1 MIKTLQNTLKQDKE
15 RFTVPKSV
23 QDIIPIRRIWP
34 DGVFQFGSKY
44 SKTLRFSDINYAIAS
59 KEDKTAMFLSY
70 SELLNALDT
79 GSTTKIT
86 INNKR
91 LDRRNFEQEILI
103 PPKGDDLDGGRK
115 EYNAMLLDKV
125 TDSSNS
131 VVQERYIT
139 LSVHKKNVEEA
150 RAFFDRTVHD
160 ASSRLNHMDSH
171 CEEMDAADRL
181 HILHDFYRV
190 GEESE
195 FRFDLREN
203 MKNGRSFKDAICP
216 DSMEF
221 KKDHFI
227 MGGKYG
233 RVLFLK
239 EYASYIKDS
248 MINELT
254 SLNRSL
260 MLSIDIIPVPTDEA
274 VREMQNRLLGVET
287 NVTNWQRR
295 QNANNNFS
303 AVVPYDLE
311 QQRKETR
318 EMLDDLTTR
327 DQRMMFAVVTL
338 VHLADSKEELD
349 SDMLQSSARTA
360 REAAVQTARYQ
371 QAAKA
376 AQATAQKAS
385 QAAGRALRAILSAA
399 RSLAAAMM
407 AGGSTVLSM
416 VLVICLIGLLIA
428 SPFGI
433 FFSGED
439 SGTGYTMPEAVTM
452 LNTEFTDRIEQIK
465 AENSYDELDMDNAG
479 SAAMVANW
487 RDVLAVYAVRTTTDA
502 SSPDEVATLTEEKL
516 DILRQIFWEMNEIS
530 YWLETVPGGE
540 DEEDTVILHIRV
552 AVKDHLQMAEAYHFT
567 TEQKK
572 LLEELMQPEYEELF
586 MRLTG
591 SYQDIALSDKEV
603 AEIMENL
610 PADLSENRKQVV
622 LTAYQLLGKVH
633 YFWGGKS
640 LIIGWDS
647 RWGMPMKVTAEGS
660 STTGTVR
667 PFGLDCSGM
676 VDWVF
681 YNQSGGQYV
690 IGHGGGAT
698 AQHSYCTPIAWSD
711 AQPGDLVFYPGDSHV
726 GIVCGFD
733 SGGNIMIIHCAS
745 GANNVVVTGKI
756 GFTSIGRPE
765 YFAD

>member
-1 MIKTLQNTLKQDKE
+1 MEKIKEKPTLGERVKEKAVSAPKELLRKGLDDGSERLRTQLRDTAQQGRRDEYGGDAIEDTAASGLHRAEKELLKQRKKKNTE
-15 RFTVPKSV
+15 QS
-23 QDIIPIRRIWP
+23 
-34 DGVFQFGSKY
+34 
-44 SKTLRFSDINYAIAS
+44 AS
-59 KEDKTAMFLSY
+59 P
-70 SELLNALDT
+70 
-79 GSTTKIT
+79 
-86 INNKR
+86 
-91 LDRRNFEQEILI
+91 Q
-103 PPKGDDLDGGRK
+103 GD
-115 EYNAMLLDKV
+115 ASAP
-125 TDSSNS
+125 SSNS
-131 VVQERYIT
+131 DVPPAIRTRET
-139 LSVHKKNVEEA
+139 DAA
-150 RAFFDRTVHD
+150 RARAPSPPVREQARQAAMKQAVKTKNAYISTQRKTVMTAAPEPQRQGQQAFIQEQGRK
-160 ASSRLNHMDSH
+160 ASRQQAQ
-171 CEEMDAADRL
+171 CRRAEQR
-181 HILHDFYRV
+181 
-190 GEESE
+190 
-195 FRFDLREN
+195 FRHQVDLRGDPLRSEYPTSR
-203 MKNGRSFKDAICP
+203 GRELPSRERIKERGSIQP
-216 DSMEF
+216 P
-221 KKDHFI
+221 KKHRIPEPKAPEHAAGI
-227 MGGKYG
+227 MPKVREGGKSA
-233 RVLFLK
+233 VQSA
-239 EYASYIKDS
+239 EQ
-248 MINELT
+248 
-254 SLNRSL
+254 
-260 MLSIDIIPVPTDEA
+260 A
-274 VREMQNRLLGVET
+274 VR
-287 NVTNWQRR
+287 
-295 QNANNNFS
+295 
-303 AVVPYDLE
+303 
-311 QQRKETR
+311 
-318 EMLDDLTTR
+318 
-327 DQRMMFAVVTL
+327 
-338 VHLADSKEELD
+338 
-349 SDMLQSSARTA
+349 SSTAHAATVGNYVA
-360 REAAVQTARYQ
+360 REASMQMALRQQTTKMTETAVQKTA
-371 QAAKA
+371 
-376 AQATAQKAS
+376 
-385 QAAGRALRAILSAA
+385 QAAGCALRSIIAA
-399 RSLAAAMM
+399 AQSLLAAIA
-407 AGGSTVLSM
+407 AGGSTVVAM
-416 VLVICLIGLLIA
+416 VLVICLIGLLIV

-439 SGTGYTMPEAVTM
+439 SGTGYTMPEAVSV
-452 LNTEFTDRIEQIK
+452 LNGEFAARIEQIK

-552 AVKDHLQMAEAYHFT
+552 EVKDHLQMAEAYHFT

-603 AEIMENL
+603 AEIMKKL
-610 PADLSENRKQVV
+610 PADLSEERKQVV

>member
-1 MIKTLQNTLKQDKE
+1 MKKIKEKPTLSERIKE
-15 RFTVPKSV
+15 KAVSTPRELLRKGLDDGSERLRMQLRDTA
-23 QDIIPIRRIWP
+23 QHGQADEYGGDTIEDTAARGLRRAEKELTRQRKKKTQEQP
-34 DGVFQFGSKY
+34 PEGGAPAADATEQKY
-44 SKTLRFSDINYAIAS
+44 SAI
-59 KEDKTAMFLSY
+59 KGK
-70 SELLNALDT
+70 DT
-79 GSTTKIT
+79 TSAGSQPQSAAE
-86 INNKR
+86 R
-91 LDRRNFEQEILI
+91 
-103 PPKGDDLDGGRK
+103 GRQQ
-115 EYNAMLLDKV
+115 A
-125 TDSSNS
+125 
-131 VVQERYIT
+131 
-139 LSVHKKNVEEA
+139 
-150 RAFFDRTVHD
+150 
-160 ASSRLNHMDSH
+160 
-171 CEEMDAADRL
+171 
-181 HILHDFYRV
+181 
-190 GEESE
+190 
-195 FRFDLREN
+195 
-203 MKNGRSFKDAICP
+203 
-216 DSMEF
+216 
-221 KKDHFI
+221 
-227 MGGKYG
+227 
-233 RVLFLK
+233 
-239 EYASYIKDS
+239 
-248 MINELT
+248 
-254 SLNRSL
+254 
-260 MLSIDIIPVPTDEA
+260 
-274 VREMQNRLLGVET
+274 
-287 NVTNWQRR
+287 R
-295 QNANNNFS
+295 QNAAQKAAKVKTKDTYIGAQTETQVAEPQRQGQRVFMEERGRKAARWQAEQKRAVSRRRIKTAQALHSDRDGS
-303 AVVPYDLE
+303 AMPDRMRSEQIPHIKERAETSLPKPARKKHLPMERDIVSVSPRSKKIADTAKTLE
-311 QQRKETR
+311 SAQKQ
-318 EMLDDLTTR
+318 
-327 DQRMMFAVVTL
+327 AV
-338 VHLADSKEELD
+338 
-349 SDMLQSSARTA
+349 MLQSSARTA

-698 AQHSYCTPIAWSD
+698 AQHSYCAPIAWSD
-711 AQPGDLVFYPGDSHV
+711 AKPGDLVFYPGDSHV

-733 SGGNIMIIHCAS
+733 SSGNIMVIHCAS
-745 GANNVVVTGKI
+745 SENNVVVTGKI

>member
-1 MIKTLQNTLKQDKE
+1 MKKIKEKPMLAERIKE
-15 RFTVPKSV
+15 KAVSTPR
-23 QDIIPIRRIWP
+23 
-34 DGVFQFGSKY
+34 
-44 SKTLRFSDINYAIAS
+44 
-59 KEDKTAMFLSY
+59 
-70 SELLNALDT
+70 ELLRKGLDD
-79 GSTTKIT
+79 GSERLRMQLRDTAQHGQADEYGGDT
-86 INNKR
+86 IEDTAAR
-91 LDRRNFEQEILI
+91 GLRRAEKELTRQRKKKQQEQ
-103 PPKGDDLDGGRK
+103 PPEGG
-115 EYNAMLLDKV
+115 AP
-125 TDSSNS
+125 
-131 VVQERYIT
+131 
-139 LSVHKKNVEEA
+139 
-150 RAFFDRTVHD
+150 
-160 ASSRLNHMDSH
+160 
-171 CEEMDAADRL
+171 AADATEQKPSA
-181 HILHDFYRV
+181 I
-190 GEESE
+190 
-195 FRFDLREN
+195 
-203 MKNGRSFKDAICP
+203 NGKDTTSAGP
-216 DSMEF
+216 QPQSAAER
-221 KKDHFI
+221 
-227 MGGKYG
+227 G
-233 RVLFLK
+233 RQQ
-239 EYASYIKDS
+239 A
-248 MINELT
+248 
-254 SLNRSL
+254 
-260 MLSIDIIPVPTDEA
+260 
-274 VREMQNRLLGVET
+274 
-287 NVTNWQRR
+287 R
-295 QNANNNFS
+295 QNAAQKAAKVKTKDTYIGAQTETQVAEPQRQGQRVFMEERGRKAARWQAEQKRAVSRRRIKTAQALHSDRDGS
-303 AVVPYDLE
+303 AMPDRMRSEQIPHIKERAETSLPKPARKKHLPMERDIVSVSPRSKKIADTAKTLE
-311 QQRKETR
+311 SAQKQ
-318 EMLDDLTTR
+318 
-327 DQRMMFAVVTL
+327 AV
-338 VHLADSKEELD
+338 
-349 SDMLQSSARTA
+349 MLQSSARTA

-465 AENSYDELDMDNAG
+465 VENPHDELDMDNAG

-516 DILRQIFWEMNEIS
+516 DILRQIFWDMNEIS
-530 YWLETVPGGE
+530 YWLETISGGE

-552 AVKDHLQMAEAYHFT
+552 AVKDHLQMAEACHFT

-603 AEIMENL
+603 AEIMEKL
-610 PADLSENRKQVV
+610 PADLSEERKQVV
-622 LTAYQLLGKVH
+622 LTAYQLLGRVH

-640 LIIGWDS
+640 LVIGWDS
-647 RWGMPMKVTAEGS
+647 RWGMPMEVTAEGS

-698 AQHSYCTPIAWSD
+698 AQHSYCTPIDWSD
-711 AQPGDLVFYPGDSHV
+711 AQPGDLVFYPEDSHV

-733 SGGNIMIIHCAS
+733 GSGNVLIIHCAS
-745 GANNVVVTGKI
+745 SENNVVVTGKS